1 MRGMDVVRTF
11 GKVIEGQ
18 AEEHPGRA
26 RGIMLAGWR
35 AQLLN
40 LTYHAD
46 KRLPPSRQYAGQVAM
61 DKITRA
67 LRHPENAAAM
77 SLFVPFEPLLVAGVL
92 PYSVEQ
98 LSSFIGGSHAE
109 QKFLELA
116 GDAGFADTMCSY
128 HRIFLGSAACGM
140 MPKPAFAVYTNV
152 ACDGNLITFPYIQ
165 RHFGIPGFC
174 VDVPY
179 ERSEDSVHEVVRQ
192 LREMTAFVEDCTG
205 RPVPEDALR
214 EAVARSWRSALD
226 FRRFL
231 DASPGRRLPADM
243 TNEMYAFLMNH
254 VLSGSPETERFCRML
269 ADDMER
275 APHSDGLRLV
285 WLHTMPFSQE
295 PMIQRVNFND
305 EVFISASDMSADP
318 CLIDVDPAKPYE
330 AMARR
335 LVYSCFNGP
344 VDRRVQLAIELAQR
358 TQADGVVLFNHWG
371 CKATMGASQLI
382 KGRLEEAG
390 LPCLLLDGDGVDE
403 ANRSDGQTATRFDA
417 FVELLHARRAA
428 GAAGVPADA
437 AGAADAV
444 EGGARE

>member
-1 MRGMDVVRTF
+1 MDIVRTF
-11 GKVIEGQ
+11 GKVIESQ
-18 AEEHPGRA
+18 AREHPDRA
-26 RGIMLAGWR
+26 RGILIAGWR

-61 DKITRA
+61 EKITKA
-67 LRHPENAAAM
+67 LRHPENAAAV
-77 SLFVPFEPLLVAGVL
+77 SLFVPYEPLQVAGIL

-140 MPKPAFAVYTNV
+140 MPKPAFAVYTSV
-152 ACDGNLITFPYIQ
+152 ACDGNLITFPYIEQ
-165 RHFGIPGFC
+165 HFGIPGFC

-179 ERSEDSVHEVVRQ
+179 ERGEEAVQDVARQ
-192 LREMTAFVEDCTG
+192 LREMTAFVEDCSG
-205 RPVPEDALR
+205 RKVEEEALK
-214 EAVARSWRSALD
+214 ETLACSWRSALD

-254 VLSGSPETERFCRML
+254 LLSGSPETERFCRML
-269 ADDMER
+269 ADDMES
-275 APHSDGLRLV
+275 AAESDGLRLV

-295 PMIQRVNFND
+295 PMIERVNFND
-305 EVFISASDMSADP
+305 DVFISACDMSADP
-318 CLIDVDPAKPYE
+318 CLIDIDPNRPYE

-335 LVYSCFNGP
+335 LVYSCFNGS
-344 VDRRVQLAIELAQR
+344 VDRRIELALHLARR
-358 TQADGVVLFNHWG
+358 TQADGAVLFNHWG

-382 KGRLEEAG
+382 KGRLEEEG

-417 FVELLHARRAA
+417 FVELLRERRSSRR
-428 GAAGVPADA
+428 GACA
-437 AGAADAV
+437 
-444 EGGARE
+444 